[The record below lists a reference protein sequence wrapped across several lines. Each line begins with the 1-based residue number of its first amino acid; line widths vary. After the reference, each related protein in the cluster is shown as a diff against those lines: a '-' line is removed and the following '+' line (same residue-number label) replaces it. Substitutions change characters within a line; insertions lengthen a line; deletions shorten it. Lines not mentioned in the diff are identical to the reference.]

1 LATVTWQEIPVELMI
16 ACPLVLPDGPLDLA
30 QLEAT
35 VHAWGLAIQQQALA
49 QAWQAQAGRRLPRSC
64 PSCQGTA
71 WRPAGSKP
79 RQLETVFGPVRLLRQ
94 RVCCRACGHYF
105 QPDDAGLAPLLG
117 HGRCTPALRELA
129 ASCGA
134 SWPYQQA
141 ARVVGRLRG
150 APLSAETIRTVMAQT
165 GTAVADQHAREA
177 ATACQPPPTAPD
189 PDRARPQRLVVELD
203 GGWVRSHDNAHGM
216 EAKVGVI
223 HAGSERIGRTRTR
236 LIQRR
241 FAATLAGVSDFGPL
255 VTAAVEARNGYAAP
269 EQTLLGD
276 GAAWIWTLGRDI
288 LAEATPVLDRWHLAD
303 ARRRT
308 LRRARADPE
317 QRAGWAAR
325 IEPCLEV
332 GDVPGALAVL
342 AELTQASEAPE
353 VKEFAAFLANQASR
367 IPDYAARRAA
377 GLPIGSGGVEK
388 GVDVVVNRRFKG
400 KRGMKWGRARA
411 EGVLALRVAEL
422 NDEWTQRLT
431 PALRLAAP
439 LPAF

>member
-1 LATVTWQEIPVELMI
+1 VELMI
-16 ACPLVLPDGPLDLA
+16 ARPLLLPDTPLDLV
-30 QLEAT
+30 QMEAA

-49 QAWQAQAGRRLPRSC
+49 QGWAAQAAVRPTVPCAHCG
-64 PSCQGTA
+64 GTA
-71 WRPAGSKP
+71 LRRAGGKP
-79 RQLETVFGPVRLLRQ
+79 RRIETVFGPVWLPRQ
-94 RVCCRACGHYF
+94 RVCCGGCGRHH
-105 QPDDAGLAPLLG
+105 QPDDALLRPVLG
-117 HGRCTPALRELA
+117 TGRCTPALRELA

-141 ARVVGRLRG
+141 ARVVGRVRG
-150 APLSAETIRTVMAQT
+150 SPLSAETIRAVVAQT
-165 GTAVADQHAREA
+165 GNAVAAQHAAEA
-177 ATACQPPPTAPD
+177 ATACQPPASAPD
-189 PDRARPQRLVVELD
+189 RQRPRPGRLVAELD
-203 GGWVRSHDNAHGM
+203 GAWVRSHDNALGM

-223 HAGSERIGRTRTR
+223 HTGRERIGRTRTR
-236 LIQRR
+236 LTDRR
-241 FAATLAGVSDFGPL
+241 YAATFAGVGDFGPL
-255 VTAAVEARNGYAAP
+255 VTAAVERRNGYAAP

-276 GAAWIWTLGRDI
+276 AAAWIWTLGSAI

-308 LRRARADPE
+308 LRQAVDDPE
-317 QRAGWAAR
+317 QRAGWTAR
-325 IEPCLEV
+325 LESCLEI

-342 AELTQASEAPE
+342 TELTQARDAPE
-353 VKEFAAFLANQASR
+353 VGQFAAFLTNQAPR

-400 KRGMKWGRARA
+400 KRGMKWRRARA

-422 NDEWTQRLT
+422 NDEWILRLT
-431 PALRLAAP
+431 TALGLSAP